1 LPWLQGERAIFD
13 AIVNQKLDS
22 LRLFMRYN
30 YDFDAPC
37 KLDYD
42 GSGGRLPIRVA
53 LERDLHDVLRIF
65 AATGYVFVMS
75 IPVVPGSMF
84 LSGTGTSS
92 AVGMIGGAE
101 GGAFGGIGGTT
112 MHLNAFGGTSLKLV
126 GVAKE
131 LTSAVRSLRS
141 QCRRDIRR
149 MIGFGIESKVSSLPL
164 PASLRDYILLKDI
177 FAD

>member
-1 LPWLQGERAIFD
+1 VCVVQGERAIFD

-75 IPVVPGSMF
+75 IPAVPGSLV
-84 LSGTGTSS
+84 LSGGGSS
-92 AVGMIGGAE
+92 ALGLIGGAE
-101 GGAFGGIGGTT
+101 GGAFGGGTL
-112 MHLNAFGGTSLKLV
+112 MHLNVAGGTSLKLV

-149 MIGFGIESKVSSLPL
+149 IIGFGIEGKVGSLPL
-164 PASLRDYILLKDI
+164 PPSLRDYILLKDI